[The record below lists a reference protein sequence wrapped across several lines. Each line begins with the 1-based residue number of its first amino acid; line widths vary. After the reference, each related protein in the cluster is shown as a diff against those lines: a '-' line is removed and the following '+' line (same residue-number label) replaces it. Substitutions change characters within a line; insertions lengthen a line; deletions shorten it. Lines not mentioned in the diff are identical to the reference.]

1 MRNDHALE
9 INGIGFIRLRIFDG
23 TIYIVQGLRYL
34 KGLKKN
40 ILFLGQLGD
49 LGYKTYIKEEIL
61 KIIKGMLIV
70 MKIEKL
76 VPDLY
81 LVLWETLQEVY
92 TFINYIYNQPRIINH
107 YMAS

>member
-1 MRNDHALE
+1 
-9 INGIGFIRLRIFDG
+9 
-23 TIYIVQGLRYL
+23 L

-81 LVLWETLQEVY
+81 LVL
-92 TFINYIYNQPRIINH
+92 
-107 YMAS
+107 